1 MITPRKMARVD
12 TVSVPGLGYR
22 RLMFRWFRALG
33 IVSAVSPIL
42 VLIAVM
48 AIGCQGI
55 RRALVSALD
64 PEYKLPEV
72 TGSAPTSTEINQK
85 APRVEFVEIAE
96 GFAKITDLQ
105 FVSGH
110 ASRLIVVEKEGT
122 ARLLDLTPGQVAKPG
137 PDVLSIAVNHESEM
151 GLLGFAFHPDWDE
164 NGRIFVNYNP
174 AGMNKTRISEW
185 ELSREN
191 LGTKLATE
199 RRVILEVEQP
209 YQNHNG
215 GQLVFGPDGFLY
227 IGMGD
232 GGWMGDPDDNGQNP
246 STLLGSMLRVDVDRP
261 GTEGRAYAIPADN
274 PFVEDS
280 SLRPEIWAYGLRNP
294 WRYSFD
300 PLGRLVVAD
309 VGQSRFEE
317 VHIVEKGDNLGWRI
331 VEARSCYEP
340 RKNCDRRGLVDPVF
354 VYPRS
359 FGQSITGGFVY
370 TGSTIPALSGL
381 YIVADFVRGHVWAV
395 PLPEDRTQEADDDT
409 ILLGQWPLLISV
421 FARDPFGELYA
432 SDYGGGGIHRLTA
445 SPPATH

>member
-1 MITPRKMARVD
+1 
-12 TVSVPGLGYR
+12 
-22 RLMFRWFRALG
+22 MFRWFRALG

-42 VLIAVM
+42 VLITVM

-55 RRALVSALD
+55 RRTLVSAWD
-64 PEYKLPEV
+64 TEYKLPEV
-72 TGSAPTSTEINQK
+72 TGSAPTSTELNQK

-280 SLRPEIWAYGLRNP
+280 SLRPEIWAYGLRNV
-294 WRYSFD
+294 WRMSFD
-300 PLGRLVVAD
+300 RQTGDCWAGD
-309 VGQSRFEE
+309 VGQDIWEE
-317 VHIVEKGDNLGWRI
+317 INI
-331 VEARSCYEP
+331 I
-340 RKNCDRRGLVDPVF
+340 RRGGNYGWNLREGAHWFRRPTNRKFKSINPVIEHRRGEAFSIIGGYVYRGEDIPELTSTYIYGDYCSGEVSGFRFRTMLVTEQSLLVDSGL
-354 VYPRS
+354 RITS
-359 FGQSITGGFVY
+359 FGQ
-370 TGSTIPALSGL
+370 
-381 YIVADFVRGHVWAV
+381 D
-395 PLPEDRTQEADDDT
+395 Q
-409 ILLGQWPLLISV
+409 Q
-421 FARDPFGELYA
+421 GELYA
-432 SDYGGGGIHRLTA
+432 LAEDGGIYKLTA
-445 SPPATH
+445 DR